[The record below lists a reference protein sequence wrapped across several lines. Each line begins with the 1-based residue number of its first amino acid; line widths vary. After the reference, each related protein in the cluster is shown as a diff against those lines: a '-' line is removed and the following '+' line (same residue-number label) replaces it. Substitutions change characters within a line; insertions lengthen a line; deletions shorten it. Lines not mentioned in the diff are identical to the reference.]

1 MITKVTIYGER
12 CSGTNY
18 LEDLI
23 KLNFDCEIT
32 WKYGWKHFFGF
43 SDLSNSDD
51 TLFICISREPYLWFN
66 SLYRTPYHLS
76 YSLRNNVNNFLNN
89 RFFSFDDN
97 NKNIDETK
105 IMINDKNI
113 YTKEFYKN
121 IFEMRHIKLKFLIED
136 MPKKVKNYIFIKYED
151 LLNNFEKTM
160 IKIRDCGL
168 RVKDI
173 STEQDKS
180 IKEINNLIIK
190 INKCE
195 HYKIAIKI
203 AIKIFKKYIEEKEKE
218 QEQYNFTDIKNIIIS
233 LENIKKKY
241 TFPINIYINSKFKKI
256 KYVKNNNNPIS
267 KKQIFEHQNF
277 NPYYEKILGYI

>member
-1 MITKVTIYGER
+1 
-12 CSGTNY
+12 
-18 LEDLI
+18 
-23 KLNFDCEIT
+23 
-32 WKYGWKHFFGF
+32 
-43 SDLSNSDD
+43 
-51 TLFICISREPYLWFN
+51 
-66 SLYRTPYHLS
+66 
-76 YSLRNNVNNFLNN
+76 
-89 RFFSFDDN
+89 
-97 NKNIDETK
+97 
-105 IMINDKNI
+105 
-113 YTKEFYKN
+113 
-121 IFEMRHIKLKFLIED
+121 
-136 MPKKVKNYIFIKYED
+136 
-151 LLNNFEKTM
+151 M

-173 STEQDKS
+173 STEQNKS

-195 HYKIAIKI
+195 HYKI

-241 TFPINIYINSKFKKI
+241 TFPINIYINSKFKKQKI
-256 KYVKNNNNPIS
+256 KYVKNNNNSIS